1 MNNDSKEENTA
12 AGVGAMLHKPH
23 GGAVPATQEDTASG
37 AWYVAVVK
45 GRNEVRCHQLLS
57 DLPDRI
63 GYPIESYVASQ
74 QELHFYAN
82 RTRRLVERVVIPGK
96 VFIRVDQKHRV
107 DVLKQCPLI
116 SHYMMDAAR
125 DLRNGFRNFAQV
137 PDREL
142 SQLRDLLAIAD
153 APVEYSETR
162 PRKGDNIQVLSG
174 RFHGMKGSIID
185 DRGSKYVTV
194 ILDSLGTFRFKLP
207 VKDIGKIQ

>member
-1 MNNDSKEENTA
+1 
-12 AGVGAMLHKPH
+12 
-23 GGAVPATQEDTASG
+23 
-37 AWYVAVVK
+37 
-45 GRNEVRCHQLLS
+45 
-57 DLPDRI
+57 
-63 GYPIESYVASQ
+63 
-74 QELHFYAN
+74 
-82 RTRRLVERVVIPGK
+82 
-96 VFIRVDQKHRV
+96 
-107 DVLKQCPLI
+107 
-116 SHYMMDAAR
+116 MMDAAR

-185 DRGSKYVTV
+185 DHGGKYVMV

>member
-1 MNNDSKEENTA
+1 M
-12 AGVGAMLHKPH
+12 
-23 GGAVPATQEDTASG
+23 
-37 AWYVAVVK
+37 
-45 GRNEVRCHQLLS
+45 RCHHMLS
-57 DLPDRI
+57 DLPNHI

-82 RTRRLVERVVIPGK
+82 RTRRLINRIVIPGK
-96 VFIRVDQKHRV
+96 VFIRVDQRHRI

-137 PDREL
+137 PNQEL
-142 SQLRDLLAIAD
+142 QQLRELLAIAD
-153 APVEYSETR
+153 APVEYSENR
-162 PRKGDNIQVLSG
+162 PQIGDNIQVLTG
-174 RFHGMKGSIID
+174 RFHGLKGTVIEEQ
-185 DRGSKYVTV
+185 GSKYAMV